1 MYEFCFECYYLLL
14 HGNGVDRHSTSL
26 ITLVIRNINWRPKWY
41 MQYTD
46 LYKPHGGKNPLIP
59 EVGINLNLRTL

>member
-1 MYEFCFECYYLLL
+1 
-14 HGNGVDRHSTSL
+14 
-26 ITLVIRNINWRPKWY
+26 

-59 EVGINLNLRTL
+59 EVGISLNLRTLWIKGVWVGLNVRIKEKNLLPCQESNPSP